1 MTIDSSR
8 RVIAIVPALGG
19 SKGLPGKNIRPLCGK
34 PLIAWSI
41 EQGLAAQSVDLVMVS
56 TDSKQV
62 AEVAS
67 DYGAYVPFLRPD
79 YLATDTA
86 SSIDVVLHAL
96 DYLAGEGSIFDTVVL
111 LEPTSPLRDATDI
124 DKTLERMAEQH
135 ATAVV
140 SVCRA
145 ESSHPAFVFRQT
157 SDGHLLP
164 FMKRPPTGLRRQ
176 EIEPMYFLDGSI
188 YASEVQTLRERR
200 SFYHSDTI
208 AYEVPKWKSFEIDD
222 IEDFE
227 IVEALASYKR
237 LGQQ

>member
-1 MTIDSSR
+1 MLGSR
-8 RVIAIVPALGG
+8 RILGLIPARAG
-19 SKGLPGKNIRPLCGK
+19 SKGLPGKNIKLLAGI
-34 PLIAWSI
+34 PLICWTVKAAI
-41 EQGLAAQSVDLVMVS
+41 ESNFLDTVVVS
-56 TDSKQV
+56 TDCPEI
-62 AEVAS
+62 ARTAMAAGALAPFIRPPELAS
-67 DYGAYVPFLRPD
+67 DSA
-79 YLATDTA
+79 A
-86 SSIDVVLHAL
+86 SVEVVLHAL
-96 DYLAGEGSIFDTVVL
+96 DYYAQQGTNFDSVVL

-124 DKTLERMAEQH
+124 DRSLAKMIEANARAI
-135 ATAVV
+135 V

-157 SDGHLLP
+157 FDGHLVP
-164 FMKRPPTGLRRQ
+164 FMERSPTGVRRQ

-188 YASEVQTLRERR
+188 YASEVQALRERR